1 MNYWHGQ
8 PESWAPRQVRCLG
21 AIALLLVLTGLGT
34 VSSRHPIGIPFAL
47 AAEAKPAAEG
57 GPAPDF
63 SLPDLEGR
71 RVRLSDYRGRV
82 VLLHFWAT
90 WCPHCVK
97 EMELLEKSREDGTGK
112 GLSPVVAINLGEP
125 VRRVEKFV
133 RKLGLS
139 YPVLL
144 DGRGRVAQAYGV
156 VGLPATIVVSPEGMV
171 MKKLSM
177 GALTLETLQSLSSSG
192 APPP

>member
-1 MNYWHGQ
+1 MNRLRGQ
-8 PESWAPRQVRCLG
+8 PEPWEPRQLRCLG
-21 AIALLLVLTGLGT
+21 TTALLLVLAGLGT
-34 VSSRHPIGIPFAL
+34 VSSRRPIWIPFAS
-47 AAEAKPAAEG
+47 AGEAKPAEVG

-97 EMELLEKSREDGTGK
+97 EMGLLEKSREEDTGK
-112 GLSPVVAINLGEP
+112 GLPPVVAINLGEP
-125 VRRVEKFV
+125 VRRVEKFA

-144 DGRGRVAQAYGV
+144 DRRGRVAQAYGV
-156 VGLPATIVVSPEGMV
+156 VGLPATIVVSAEGKV

-177 GALTLETLQSLSSSG
+177 GGLTLETLRSLSSPAAS
-192 APPP
+192 PL